1 MIMKRTESLILLDI
15 ARKAIL
21 AKLTGNSI
29 INKKELIKQYPVL
42 KENRAVFVTLNK
54 RRKNKAF
61 PELRGCI
68 GSILPH
74 RTLLDDLIHN
84 AKAAAFDDPRFPP
97 LDIDEFDEI
106 SIEVS
111 ILSIPEKVYYRDI
124 DELKRLI
131 VPGKHGVILK
141 KDWNRA
147 TFLPDVWKKLPEFE
161 DFFAHL
167 CKKAGLQENCLLFHP
182 DIEIYTVE
190 KIEEQ

>member
-21 AKLTGNSI
+21 EKLTGNSI
-29 INKKELIKQYPVL
+29 IDKKEFIKQFPFL
-42 KENRAVFVTLNK
+42 KEKRAVFVTLNK

-97 LDIDEFDEI
+97 LDFDEFDEI

-124 DELKRLI
+124 DELKHLI

-147 TFLPDVWKKLPEFE
+147 TFLPDIWKKLPDFE

-167 CKKAGLQENCLLFHP
+167 CKKAGLQENCLLLHP

-190 KIEEQ
+190 KIEE

>member
-1 MIMKRTESLILLDI
+1 MKNTEYNILLEI

-21 AKLTGNSI
+21 EKLTGNSI
-29 INKKELIKQYPVL
+29 IDKKELIKKYPFL
-42 KENRAVFVTLNK
+42 KEKRAVFVTLNK

-84 AKAAAFDDPRFPP
+84 ARAAAFDDPRFPP
-97 LDIDEFDEI
+97 LDIDEFDEV

-111 ILSIPEKVYYRDI
+111 ILSVPEKVYYRDI
-124 DELKRLI
+124 DELKHLI

-147 TFLPDVWKKLPEFE
+147 TFLPDVWKKLPDFE

-167 CKKAGLQENCLLFHP
+167 CKKAGLQENCLLLHP

-190 KIEEQ
+190 KIEE

>member
-21 AKLTGNSI
+21 EKLTGNSI
-29 INKKELIKQYPVL
+29 IDKKELIKQYPVL

-131 VPGKHGVILK
+131 IPGKHGVILK